1 MGLFSSKKKISVSS
15 VVYNLAGDEKDR
27 VQYLP
32 TTVVSGVLSKNDFSM
47 GDLITGSMLGGPGI
61 QMRSFGRWART
72 NGYTAAIDQTSGS
85 LIIGNNID
93 YDLVIS
99 QLPLPPGKSA
109 SIQTAEVGEADYG
122 FWADQWILLNHP
134 DRINDEFELDF
145 SELINTVYVKFL
157 DVTYSFNPVDFDALA
172 RYLYVGYVI
181 TDPPSVGPI
190 VTGTTHTVG
199 SPAEYPDTSG
209 WTLNGTVSTPGSM
222 PLEETVHTLVTY
234 SDGRPDEE
242 DTTVTPSTG
251 TYTDLD
257 SEYELETYNGQDP
270 GLLDQI
276 SATKQ
281 YQHNMRAGVLES
293 VEDTEVTTEDIG
305 GGVIK
310 TTTVTT
316 TTESVGFTY
325 SYRIDSQE
333 IIKKGWSNM
342 NFLIYREG
350 SGNAVLDSMFTASAS
365 TGGFF
370 PFIPIR
376 MWNKFLSPTYLPDI
390 YELNK
395 KAYRKVVGPTSRKDY
410 DFLVDSIK
418 DNPSIGDIDFA
429 YAVYAVSLN
438 TKENSSLKYVYKF
451 FQTMLGQGAG
461 GISEYNNWK
470 VQWAVANNSA
480 LAWKSWK
487 EAQGNSGDPLFGTVE
502 PVIIPYPEVTLKR
515 INLRSNSMNYNM
527 TVSWSSLEEVTH
539 TGLGKPDATTGD
551 LWWTQGATQEFEEY
565 YRGGRESGGW
575 TTRTITR
582 EFVTLNW
589 QDSPTTW
596 RAISMWGLHHSNTV
610 YKGKSVGTSAK
621 SALADADESGFLIP
635 LHEDILKGMSLKDS
649 TQMSTACTY
658 IVFNCYTVTKQK
670 WYQSS
675 WFKIVIVVVAIV
687 ITVVTAGA
695 GSPASAGLLGTAAAV
710 GAALGFAGT
719 IAIIVGTIANA
730 IAAMLLTQIIS
741 AGATALFG
749 EKVGAI
755 VGAIASVVAV
765 SAGTSMSS
773 GQGMAAGFS
782 NLSSAENIMKLT
794 VAAGGGLA
802 EYMGAETQ
810 DVIKQM
816 EELVKEY
823 SAISKEISDLYAA
836 SFGMGEVVVDPMQLT
851 DASRYAIVPENA
863 HTFLSRTLLTG
874 SEIAD
879 MTNSLLSNF
888 ASMTLTTELS

>member
-32 TTVVSGVLSKNDFSM
+32 TTVVSGVLSNNDFSM
-47 GDLITGSMLGGPGI
+47 GDLITGSMLSGPGI

-72 NGYTAAIDQTSGS
+72 SGYTAAIGQTSGD
-85 LIIGNNID
+85 LIVGNNID
-93 YDLVIS
+93 YDLLITQIPV
-99 QLPLPPGKSA
+99 PAGKSV

-122 FWADQWILLNHP
+122 FWADQWILLNYP
-134 DRINDEFELDF
+134 ARINDEFELDF
-145 SELINTVYVKFL
+145 TELTNTVYVKFL
-157 DVTYSFNPVDFDALA
+157 DVTYEFNPAGFDGDG

-181 TDPPSVGPI
+181 TDPPSEGSI
-190 VTGTTHTVG
+190 VTGDTHAVA
-199 SPAEYPDTSG
+199 SADDYPDTSG
-209 WTLNGTVSTPGSM
+209 WTLNGTVTTPGSM

-242 DTTVTPSTG
+242 DTVVTPSTG
-251 TYTDLD
+251 EYTDLD

-270 GLLDQI
+270 GALDQI
-276 SATKQ
+276 SSTKQ

-293 VEDTEVTTEDIG
+293 SESTEVTEEEIEP
-305 GGVIK
+305 GVFK

-325 SYRIDSQE
+325 SYRIDTQE

-342 NFLIYREG
+342 NFLIYQYG
-350 SGNAVLDSMFTASAS
+350 TGNATLDTMFVASAS

-376 MWNKFLSPTYLPDI
+376 MWNKFLSPTYQPAI
-390 YELNK
+390 YDWNV
-395 KAYRKVVGPTSRKDY
+395 KAYRKAIGLTSRKDY
-410 DFLVDSIK
+410 DYLVESIK
-418 DNPSIGDIDFA
+418 DNPSIGDIDFSYA
-429 YAVYAVSLN
+429 MYAVALN
-438 TKENSSLKYVYKF
+438 TRENSSKKYVYKF
-451 FQTMLGQGAG
+451 FQTMMAQGAG

-470 VQWAVANNSA
+470 VQWAIANNSM

-487 EAQGNSGDPLFGTVE
+487 DAQGNSSDPLFGTVE
-502 PVIIPYPEVTLKR
+502 PAIIPYPEVTLKR
-515 INLRSNSMNYNM
+515 VSLKSSSMNFNM
-527 TVSWSSLEEVTH
+527 SVSWSSLEETVQ
-539 TGLGKPDATTGD
+539 TGLGQAGAKTGD
-551 LWWTQGATQEFEEY
+551 LWWTQGATHEFEEY

-596 RAISMWGLHHSNTV
+596 RSISMWGLHHSNTV

-621 SALADADESGFLIP
+621 SALADPDDTGFLIP
-635 LHEDILKGMSLKDS
+635 LHEDILKSMSLKDS

-670 WYQSS
+670 WYSSS
-675 WFKIVIVVVAIV
+675 WFKIVLIVVAIV
-687 ITVVTAGA
+687 IAVVSVGTGT
-695 GSPASAGLLGTAAAV
+695 GVSAGLLGTAASV

-719 IAIIVGTIANA
+719 VAIIVGTIANA
-730 IAAMLLTQIIS
+730 IAAMLLTRIIS

-755 VGAIASVVAV
+755 VGAIASVVAI
-765 SAGTSMSS
+765 SAGTSMAT
-773 GQGMAAGFS
+773 GEGVAAGFS
-782 NLSSAENIMKLT
+782 NLASAENIMKLT
-794 VAAGGGLA
+794 VATGGGLA
-802 EYMGAETQ
+802 EYMGAETA
-810 DVIKQM
+810 DVIK
-816 EELVKEY
+816 ELDALVKEY
-823 SAISKEISDLYAA
+823 SAMGKEIADLYDAD
-836 SFGMGEVVVDPMQLT
+836 FGTGQVMLDPMELT
-851 DASRYAIVPENA
+851 DSSRYAIVPENA
-863 HTFLSRTLLTG
+863 NIFLSRTLLTG

-888 ASMTLTTELS
+888 ASVTLSTELS